1 MLRICEIASLSRHFS
16 NNSMYCFKHLLIWAN
31 ICLSS
36 SVNWIFPKTPSK
48 LSLQNFSALLT
59 KFPRLANSSELVFN
73 IKSSHLKEV
82 SAFSGLEGKSKI
94 FDWANARSCTSC
106 FVILISRRKKLL
118 QKMLLKTCAISQKFC
133 FYIKY
138 VIINLI
144 THYFC

>member
-118 QKMLLKTCAISQKFC
+118 QKC
-133 FYIKY
+133 Y
-138 VIINLI
+138 
-144 THYFC
+144 